1 MLRCIFFCFFTFS
14 IIQFIL
20 NLGWKAGNGS
30 RIWETWRQR
39 GRDRKRGRNRWKVK
53 TNALGCHRNNL
64 EEVIQDGV
72 NELLVSFIVDGYVL
86 VMFCWRNCRIF
97 FPFICFAL
105 VFAGRTW
112 VSLQSVLFRELVM
125 KADGIRRPRIDRDEE
140 FSKTWM
146 FVVVATYRCYIYVTL
161 FSVSLWSSS
170 CICKIGVDFTWEFE
184 HRKHVVSL
192 SSYSLSPLNSCSFY
206 VSFQDLFIYLFIFGL
221 VGLHPCFISVELG
234 QVLGLG
240 AVLETIS
247 FLRVNCWRFVA
258 TGCLL
263 VVRNALCRHSTLAR
277 WVSNFFHRVVAE
289 SASLCSSSGPRRQV
303 QVTGAEDRLLL
314 SHQESCVN
322 W

>member
-1 MLRCIFFCFFTFS
+1 M
-14 IIQFIL
+14 
-20 NLGWKAGNGS
+20 
-30 RIWETWRQR
+30 ETER

-97 FPFICFAL
+97 FPFIRFAL

-125 KADGIRRPRIDRDEE
+125 KVDGIRRPRIDRDEE

-184 HRKHVVSL
+184 HRKHVLSL
-192 SSYSLSPLNSCSFY
+192 CSSLLNLCSFY
-206 VSFQDLFIYLFIFGL
+206 VSFQDLFIYLFLGWL
-221 VGLHPCFISVELG
+221 VYIRVLFLSSWDKCWDWELYWK
-234 QVLGLG
+234 
-240 AVLETIS
+240 
-247 FLRVNCWRFVA
+247 R
-258 TGCLL
+258 
-263 VVRNALCRHSTLAR
+263 LA
-277 WVSNFFHRVVAE
+277 F
-289 SASLCSSSGPRRQV
+289 
-303 QVTGAEDRLLL
+303 
-314 SHQESCVN
+314 
-322 W
+322 